1 MWFEDHIGGLL
12 EGTGVRTTVL
22 TVLNRTLF
30 ASVLFKK
37 IYFLFHRFTVYLQ
50 PITKIYLTTSSISQL
65 NAMQYNAIQYNTI

>member
-37 IYFLFHRFTVYLQ
+37 IYFYFIGLQ
-50 PITKIYLTTSSISQL
+50 FIYNLL
-65 NAMQYNAIQYNTI
+65 PK